1 MKYLVSSESFRH
13 SFILIIQLLSEF
25 ENQSYLGLNYRNEF
39 PDYDFLSNFYEWK
52 CLVCPLTW
60 L

>member
-39 PDYDFLSNFYEWK
+39 PNYDFF
-52 CLVCPLTW
+52 V
-60 L
+60 

>member
-13 SFILIIQLLSEF
+13 SFILIILIIKLLSEF

-39 PDYDFLSNFYEWK
+39 PNYDFF
-52 CLVCPLTW
+52 V
-60 L
+60 